1 MTCCVQVDEVACEP
15 QAEPEQS
22 AEEGGKEQPP
32 SNNHSVEVE
41 A

>member
-1 MTCCVQVDEVACEP
+1 MTRYVQVDEVACEP

-22 AEEGGKEQPP
+22 AAEGGKERSP
-32 SNNHSVEVE
+32 SNNHSVEVD